1 MTVHSRRT
9 MRALGLAVAILSI
22 VAARPRAARAQETTI
37 RGFANVTYAASDS
50 TGGRSG
56 FGLGQ
61 YDLFIT
67 SRLAPRWTFLG
78 ETVFEFDET
87 DFAVD
92 VERVVVGY
100 EATARLKLWGGKHH
114 NPLGYWNTAF
124 HHGALMQPTIERPPL
139 VAFEDDGGVLPVHAL
154 GLMASGRDFTPA
166 HLGFDLLVGNGI
178 GSTPEGDNNTGKSVT
193 VALSSQVTSALQV
206 GVNGYVDR
214 LAAGTPALGGDPLAQ
229 PVSQRIVGGYVAYL
243 GPRAEL
249 ISEYQRISHDPA
261 AGPATSNDGFFAYGG
276 WRVREWV
283 AYARYDAF
291 TAAAPDPYYRV
302 PSTHGVLV
310 GTRYDFASTAT
321 GKLELRQRKGT
332 GDAVHELAAQI
343 AIGF

>member
-1 MTVHSRRT
+1 MAGV
-9 MRALGLAVAILSI
+9 ALLALVATFATLPT
-22 VAARPRAARAQETTI
+22 AAAAQETTI
-37 RGFANVTYAASDS
+37 RGFANVTYAANDS

-67 SRLAPRWTFLG
+67 SRLAPKWTFLG

-92 VERVVVGY
+92 VERVVIGY
-100 EATARLKLWGGKHH
+100 EATARLKLWAGKHH
-114 NPLGYWNTAF
+114 NPLGYWNTAY

-166 HLGFDLLVGNGI
+166 HLGFDVLVGNGI
-178 GSTPEGDNNTGKSVT
+178 GSTPEGDNDTGKSLT
-193 VALSSQVTSALQV
+193 VALSSQLTSDLQV

-214 LAAGTPALGGDPLAQ
+214 LSAGTPAIGGDPLGHSVRQA
-229 PVSQRIVGGYVAYL
+229 ILGGYAAYL
-243 GPRAEL
+243 GPRAEF
-249 ISEYQRISHDPA
+249 ITEYQRITHDPVTGA
-261 AGPATSNDGFFAYGG
+261 NTANDGFFAYGG
-276 WRVREWV
+276 WRVREFV

-291 TAAAPDPYYRV
+291 SAAAADPYYRFA
-302 PSTHGVLV
+302 STHGALV
-310 GTRYDFASTAT
+310 GGRYDFASTAT
-321 GKLELRQRKGT
+321 GKVELRQRKTAG
-332 GDAVHELAAQI
+332 GDTVREVAAQI